1 MLPVPFAKGGGA
13 GVAVAAFAPFRVG
26 SAFEVDAAFLD
37 FERAM
42 RSAMRSIDSADVM
55 TNSRRQS

>member
-1 MLPVPFAKGGGA
+1 MLLVPFPKEGDWA
-13 GVAVAAFAPFRVG
+13 GIAVAAFASFRVG

-37 FERAM
+37 FERAI

-55 TNSRRQS
+55 TNSRR